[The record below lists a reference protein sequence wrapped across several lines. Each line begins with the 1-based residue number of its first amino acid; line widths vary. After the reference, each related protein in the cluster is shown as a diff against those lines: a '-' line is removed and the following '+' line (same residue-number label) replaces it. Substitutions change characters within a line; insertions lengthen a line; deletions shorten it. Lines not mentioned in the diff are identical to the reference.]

1 MSFLQVGPLSVIKF
15 RRQLTK
21 SDEFDKE
28 YPLSSA
34 VPVIWAMG
42 KLMANGEPG
51 FHRQWSKTL
60 KKLRLDRTGDDESN
74 CHDFLVPEEK
84 M

>member
-1 MSFLQVGPLSVIKF
+1 MIKY

-28 YPLSSA
+28 YSTSTP
-34 VPVIWAMG
+34 VPVIWAIG

-51 FHRQWSKTL
+51 FHRVWSKNVKYL
-60 KKLRLDRTGDDESN
+60 KLDRTGEEERN
-74 CHDFLVPEEK
+74 CMDFILPDQPV
-84 M
+84 